1 MAADAGCAVIATT
14 WVTVLRGTSTDP
26 FGDQIDLPSEAGGD
40 ALTRI
45 PASLIEVSRS
55 IKTPNSPTPRIVR
68 YATARVRPGTDVT
81 VDDRLRDETT
91 GRIYAIA
98 AVTQP
103 AAIGFTPPLR
113 LDLTLIN

>member
-1 MAADAGCAVIATT
+1 VIATT
-14 WVTVLRGTSTDP
+14 WVTVLRGTSTDL
-26 FGDQIDLPSEAGGD
+26 FGDQIDLSSEAGGD
-40 ALTRI
+40 TRTRI
-45 PASLIEVSRS
+45 PASLIEGSRT

-68 YATARVRPGTDVT
+68 YATARLAPGTDIT
-81 VDDRLRDETT
+81 VDDRLRDENT
-91 GRIYAIA
+91 GRIYAVT